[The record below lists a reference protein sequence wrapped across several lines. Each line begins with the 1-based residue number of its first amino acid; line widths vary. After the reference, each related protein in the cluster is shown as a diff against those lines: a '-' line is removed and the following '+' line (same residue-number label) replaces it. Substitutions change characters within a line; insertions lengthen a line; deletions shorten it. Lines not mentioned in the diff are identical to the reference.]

1 MPPFVARVAGVGL
14 ACPVGLRTAA
24 ALAAMRAGIT
34 RIVERDEVEGP
45 GGPARTHMLTTL
57 DPRMPRLERCLA
69 LARPALQEAVSLLQ
83 SPPPAPLRCFV
94 ALPEP
99 GVGPRIDPELL
110 ARGLRVTTTAGTP
123 IPLELGPRTVFEG
136 GRAGVFQALEAALA
150 VMAVEPQR
158 PCVVGGVDSLVDPAT
173 LAALAA
179 RNRLLGAT
187 NIDGIIPGEGAAFVL
202 LGHPNVIERRFA
214 LAHVLATRV
223 AKEPVPFDGAGTR
236 VSASLGLAA
245 VFRALRAEHAGR
257 VDELFAGITG
267 EVYFGRELSHAYLR
281 NEPLMPEPMRA
292 QTLGNQVG
300 DVGAAAGAMSL
311 VQAVA
316 SLQPPHLPERPPPN
330 RTGLAYGSS
339 DGGLVAGCIV
349 AR

>member
-1 MPPFVARVAGVGL
+1 MLPFIARVAGMGL
-14 ACPVGLRTAA
+14 ACPVGLRTAT

-45 GGPARTHMLTTL
+45 DGPVRAHTLTTL
-57 DPRMPRLERCLA
+57 DPQMPRLERSLA
-69 LARPALQEAVSLLQ
+69 LARHALQEALSLLQ
-83 SPPPAPLRCFV
+83 GPFEAPLRCFV

-99 GVGPRIDPELL
+99 GVGPRIDPVLL
-110 ARGLRVTTTAGTP
+110 ARGLRITTTAGTP
-123 IPLELGPRTVFEG
+123 IPLELGPRTAFEG
-136 GRAGVFQALEAALA
+136 GRAAVFQALEAALA

-202 LGHPNVIERRFA
+202 LGHPNVIDRRYA
-214 LAHVLATRV
+214 LAHIVATHM
-223 AKEPVPFDGAGTR
+223 AKEPIPFDGAGPR

-245 VFRALRAEHAGR
+245 VFRALRAAYAGR

-292 QTLGNQVG
+292 QTLGSLAG

-316 SLQPPHLPERPPPN
+316 SLQPPHLADRPPAN
-330 RTGLAYGSS
+330 HTGLAYGSS
-339 DGGLVAGCIV
+339 DGGLVGGCIV

>member
-1 MPPFVARVAGVGL
+1 MPPLVARVLGVGL
-14 ACPVGLRTAA
+14 SCPVGLRSAP

-34 RIVERDEVEGP
+34 RIIEREEVEGP
-45 GGPARTHMLTTL
+45 GGTVRAHTLSTL
-57 DPRMPRLERCLA
+57 DPHTPRLERSLA
-69 LARPALQEAVSLLQ
+69 LARPALQEAVARLQ
-83 SPPPAPLRCFV
+83 GPFATPLRCLV

-99 GVGPRIDPELL
+99 GLGPRIDPDRL
-110 ARGLRVTTTAGTP
+110 AHGLRVTTAAGTP
-123 IPLELGPRTVFEG
+123 VPLELNPRTVFEG

-150 VMAVEPQR
+150 VLAVEPQR
-158 PCVVGGVDSLVDPAT
+158 LCVVGGVDSQVDPAT

-187 NIDGIIPGEGAAFVL
+187 NIDGVLPGEGAAFVL
-202 LGHPNVIERRFA
+202 LGHPNVVDRRHA

-223 AKEPVPFDGAGTR
+223 AKEPIPFDQAGPR
-236 VSASLGLAA
+236 ISASLGLAA
-245 VFRALRAEHAGR
+245 VFRALRAEHPGR
-257 VDELFAGITG
+257 VDEIFAGITG

-292 QTLGNQVG
+292 QTLGTLVG

-311 VQAVA
+311 VQAIA
-316 SLQPPHLPERPPPN
+316 SLQPPRLPGRPPPN
-330 RTGLAYGSS
+330 LTGLVYGSS
-339 DGGLVAGCIV
+339 DGGLVGGCIV

>member
-1 MPPFVARVAGVGL
+1 MPPFVARVAGMGL

-24 ALAAMRAGIT
+24 ALAAMYAGIT
-34 RIVERDEVEGP
+34 RIMERDEVEGP
-45 GGPARTHMLTTL
+45 TGPVRAHTLNTL
-57 DPRMPRLERCLA
+57 DTKTPRLERGLA
-69 LARPALQEAVSLLQ
+69 LARPALQEAVSILQ
-83 SPPPAPLRCFV
+83 GPFAAPLRCFV

-99 GVGPRIDPELL
+99 AVGPRIDPDLL
-110 ARGLRVTTTAGTP
+110 ARGLRVTTAAGTP
-123 IPLELGPRTVFEG
+123 IPLELGPHTVFEG

-179 RNRLLGAT
+179 RNRLLGA

-202 LGHPNVIERRFA
+202 LGHPSVIDRRYA
-214 LAHVLATRV
+214 LAHIVATRV
-223 AKEPVPFDGAGTR
+223 AKEPIPFDGVGSR

-245 VFRALRAEHAGR
+245 VFRALRAEHPGR
-257 VDELFAGITG
+257 VDEIFAGITG

-292 QTLGNQVG
+292 RTLGNLVG

-316 SLQPPHLPERPPPN
+316 SLQPPRLPERPPPN

-339 DGGLVAGCIV
+339 DGGLVGGCIV